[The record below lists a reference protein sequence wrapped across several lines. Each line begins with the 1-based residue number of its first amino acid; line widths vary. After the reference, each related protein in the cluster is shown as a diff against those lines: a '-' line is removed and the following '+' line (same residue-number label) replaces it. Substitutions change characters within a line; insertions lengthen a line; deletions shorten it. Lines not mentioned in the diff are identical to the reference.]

1 MHTQVDDGRQK
12 LDTLTAALSMNVEER
27 CQCGFTVMNILKPTF
42 RCFVESEDA
51 VTYRAEILG
60 TGVVSAADITSHIQD
75 WITQGALITYD
86 FILIAV
92 DSSCQV
98 IVASVQDP
106 ECSIPSETSQPSVL
120 GGVLGGVLGV
130 ILLVLIVI
138 VTLIVYLWIHR
149 KRSGK
154 LEITKEKYVGV
165 YKDHYSS
172 VILYLQEG
180 NRAGPSVCESNQ
192 SARRR
197 I

>member
-1 MHTQVDDGRQK
+1 M
-12 LDTLTAALSMNVEER
+12 DTLTAALSMNVEER
-27 CQCGFTVMNILKPTF
+27 CQCGFTVRNILTPTF

-60 TGVVSAADITSHIQD
+60 TGVASPADITSHIQD
-75 WITQGALITYD
+75 WITQGALITFD

-98 IVASVQDP
+98 IVTSVQDP
-106 ECSIPSETSQPSVL
+106 ECFIPSETSQPSVL
-120 GGVLGGVLGV
+120 GGVLGGMLGV
-130 ILLVLIVI
+130 ILLALIVI

-154 LEITKEKYVGV
+154 LEITRDRYVGV
-165 YKDHYSS
+165 YQYHYSS
-172 VILYLQEG
+172 DILYLQEG
-180 NRAGPSVCESNQ
+180 NRAGPSVRESKQ
-192 SARRR
+192 PTRRR

>member
-1 MHTQVDDGRQK
+1 
-12 LDTLTAALSMNVEER
+12 MNVEER
-27 CQCGFTVMNILKPTF
+27 CQCGFTVTNILEPKF
-42 RCFVESEDA
+42 LCFVESEDA
-51 VTYRAEILG
+51 VTFRTDIIG
-60 TGVVSAADITSHIQD
+60 TAVVSPTEIATHIQN
-75 WITQGALITYD
+75 WITQGPRVTFD
-86 FILIAV
+86 FISIAV
-92 DSSCQV
+92 DGSCQV

-106 ECSIPSETSQPSVL
+106 ECSIPTETSQPSVL
-120 GGVLGGVLGV
+120 GGVLGGVLVV

-138 VTLIVYLWIHR
+138 TALIVYCWIHR

-154 LEITKEKYVGV
+154 LEITKERYVGV

>member
-1 MHTQVDDGRQK
+1 MHTQADNGRQK
-12 LDTLTAALSMNVEER
+12 LDTLTEALSMNVEER

-60 TGVVSAADITSHIQD
+60 TGVASAADITSHIQD
-75 WITQGALITYD
+75 WITQGALITFD

-92 DSSCQV
+92 DGSCPAV
-98 IVASVQDP
+98 VASVQDP

-120 GGVLGGVLGV
+120 GGVLGGVLVV
-130 ILLVLIVI
+130 ILLVFIVI
-138 VTLIVYLWIHR
+138 TILIVYCWIHR

-154 LEITKEKYVGV
+154 LKISKDRYVGV
-165 YKDHYSS
+165 YQCQYSS
-172 VILYLQEG
+172 DILHLQEG
-180 NRAGPSVCESNQ
+180 NRAGPSVRESNQ
-192 SARRR
+192 PARRR